1 MTASGPEV
9 PGPSVPDPTAT
20 GTTMTSTPQGDPL
33 LEVRDLEMHF
43 PVRRSL
49 LGRGEDLVVRAVDG
63 VSFDVQP
70 GEVFGLVGESGSG
83 KTTLGRAIL
92 KLVQPTG
99 GSVRYQDRDLV
110 PLTEREMRPL
120 RRELGLIFQDPN
132 ASLNPA
138 MTIGQGVAHPLRIHG
153 LASSRAEAR
162 AMVTEMLDR
171 VGLNPPEA
179 FLDKYPEDVSG
190 GQKQRVVI
198 ARSLITKPRFVVAD
212 EPVAALDMSV
222 RARVLE
228 LMLELKAELDLTYLF
243 ITHDLAT
250 ARFLCDRIGILYL
263 GRFAE
268 WGDTDQLFDDPQ
280 HPYTRALLDAIPL
293 PDPSRRDRVKELP
306 RGEIPD
312 ALAPPLGCRFHPRC
326 PAAFEPCGWEG
337 RDLVDALEQRWTE
350 VDEAT
355 FERELAMVG
364 QLADAEVHAD
374 AVRFP
379 SGSPAE
385 LAAWLREHGEHL
397 PSSVFAGV
405 VDVESGADGVTVRFG
420 PGPEPDEQEVA
431 GRLVSCHLHGI
442 TARPGGDHV
451 GDPAAVTGAG
461 EGSDE
466 R

>member
-1 MTASGPEV
+1 MTE
-9 PGPSVPDPTAT
+9 
-20 GTTMTSTPQGDPL
+20 PL
-33 LEVRDLEMHF
+33 LEVRDLETHF
-43 PVRRSL
+43 PIRHGL
-49 LGRGEDLVVRAVDG
+49 LGGGGDLVVRAVDG
-63 VSFDVQP
+63 VSFDVRP

-83 KTTLGRAIL
+83 KTTLGRSVL
-92 KLVQPTG
+92 KLVEPTG
-99 GSVRYQDRDLV
+99 GTVRYRGRDLV
-110 PLTEREMRPL
+110 PLSEKEMRPL
-120 RRELGLIFQDPN
+120 RRELALIFQDPN

-153 LASSRAEAR
+153 LASSRSEAR
-162 AMVTEMLDR
+162 TMVTEMLDR

-198 ARSLITKPRFVVAD
+198 ARALITKPSFVVAD

-228 LMLELKAELDLTYLF
+228 LMLELKDDLDLTYLF

-268 WGDTDQLFDDPQ
+268 WGDTDRLFDDPQ

-326 PAAFEPCGWEG
+326 PVAFEPCGWEG

-350 VDEAT
+350 VDEDT
-355 FERELAMVG
+355 FERELVMVG
-364 QLADAEVHAD
+364 QLGDAEVTAD

-379 SGSPAE
+379 SAAPAQ
-385 LAAWLREHGEHL
+385 LAAWLREHGQQL
-397 PSSVFAGV
+397 PTSVFAGV
-405 VDVESGADGVTVRFG
+405 VDVETSSDGVTVRFG
-420 PGPEPDEQEVA
+420 AGPEPDEQEVA
-431 GRLVSCHLHGI
+431 GRRVACHLHGV
-442 TARPGGDHV
+442 TARPDGDHV
-451 GDPAAVTGAG
+451 GDPAQAPGISEVIG
-461 EGSDE
+461 E

>member
-1 MTASGPEV
+1 MSAPEPQV
-9 PGPSVPDPTAT
+9 EVAAQR
-20 GTTMTSTPQGDPL
+20 STPPAAPL
-33 LEVRDLEMHF
+33 LEVRDLQTHF
-43 PVRRSL
+43 PIRHGL
-49 LGRGEDLVVRAVDG
+49 LGRGEGLVVRAVDG
-63 VSFDVQP
+63 VSFDVRP

-83 KTTLGRAIL
+83 KTTLGRSIL

-153 LASSRAEAR
+153 IASSRAEAR
-162 AMVTEMLDR
+162 GMVVDMLDR

-228 LMLELKAELDLTYLF
+228 LMLELKRELDLTYLF

-268 WGDTDQLFDDPQ
+268 WGDTDRLFDDPQ
-280 HPYTRALLDAIPL
+280 HPYTKALLDAIPL
-293 PDPSRRDRVKELP
+293 PDPTRRDRVKELP
-306 RGEIPD
+306 QGEIPD

-326 PAAFEPCGWEG
+326 PVAFEPCGWEG
-337 RDLVDALEQRWTE
+337 RDLVDALEQRWTQ
-350 VDEAT
+350 VDEDT

-364 QLADAEVHAD
+364 QLGDAEVDAD

-379 SGSPAE
+379 SAAPAE
-385 LAAWLREHGEHL
+385 LAAWLREHGEQL
-397 PSSVFAGV
+397 PSRVFAGV
-405 VDVESGADGVTVRFG
+405 TDVEASSDGVTVRFG
-420 PGPEPDEQEVA
+420 PGPEPDEQQVA
-431 GRLVSCHLHGI
+431 GRHVACHLHGI

-451 GDPAAVTGAG
+451 GDPAAVPGDGLPAG
-461 EGSDE
+461 D